1 MSILRIVIAALGAIS
16 LSACATYD
24 PGPSIVRSPD
34 VRPLLIGKTLDAV
47 TAHLGMPQQSETV
60 GGNQF
65 IRYGALGC
73 VESTCRIT
81 YQCSL
86 SLTAG
91 GAHAVVTDAN
101 LEGIIHG
108 PPGGRD
114 VYVPYTG
121 QICNNVYFPRLVE
134 FDHDA
139 VAPPVTQPPSPDEQ
153 QQR

>member
-1 MSILRIVIAALGAIS
+1 MSSLRALTAVLAAIS
-16 LSACATYD
+16 LSACAIRD
-24 PGPSIVRSPD
+24 PGPAIGGSPD
-34 VRPLLIGKTLDAV
+34 IRPLLIGKTLDAV

-73 VESTCRIT
+73 VEPTCRIT

-91 GAHAVVTDAN
+91 GTHVVTDAN

-114 VYVPYTG
+114 AYVPYTDR
-121 QICNNVYFPRLVE
+121 ICNNTFFPRLVE
-134 FDHDA
+134 FDRE
-139 VAPPVTQPPSPDEQ
+139 APVPPATEPTAADGGQTQ
-153 QQR
+153 